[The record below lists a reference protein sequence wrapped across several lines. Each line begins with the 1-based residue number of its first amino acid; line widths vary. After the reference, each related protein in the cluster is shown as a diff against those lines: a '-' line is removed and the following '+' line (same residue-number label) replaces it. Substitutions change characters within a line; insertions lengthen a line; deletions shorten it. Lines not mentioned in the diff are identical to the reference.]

1 MTDRSNK
8 DSKKSPVKIRFKA
21 MKDGRRSIYLD
32 CYRNGHRSYEY
43 LKLYLV
49 PETDD
54 TSLRLN
60 EATMR
65 KAETACRKKLR
76 ELKKLPVENRRI
88 METQGY
94 ISNKDISILEWLSRF
109 KEIQRSRGVHDIHA
123 IDLVCAILSKMNCGD
138 TKVMELLFAELPEAE
153 WTAEEEQRPAGRE
166 EALEPGDERYI
177 VSGTIAEAEEQII
190 REAYGRYGGNMTEM
204 ARRLGIGRTT
214 LWRKCK
220 ALGIQGT

>member
-1 MTDRSNK
+1 
-8 DSKKSPVKIRFKA
+8 

-54 TSLRLN
+54 KSLRRN

-76 ELKKLPVENRRI
+76 ELEKLPTENRRI

-94 ISNKDISILEWLSRF
+94 ISNKGISILEWLSRF

-123 IDLVCAILSKMNCGD
+123 I
-138 TKVMELLFAELPEAE
+138 E
-153 WTAEEEQRPAGRE
+153 
-166 EALEPGDERYI
+166 
-177 VSGTIAEAEEQII
+177 
-190 REAYGRYGGNMTEM
+190 
-204 ARRLGIGRTT
+204 
-214 LWRKCK
+214 
-220 ALGIQGT
+220 

>member
-1 MTDRSNK
+1 
-8 DSKKSPVKIRFKA
+8 

-54 TSLRLN
+54 KSLRRN

-76 ELKKLPVENRRI
+76 ELEKLPTENRRL
-88 METQGY
+88 METQGC

-123 IDLVCAILSKMNCGD
+123 IDRVCAILSEMNCGEI
-138 TKVMELLFAELPEAE
+138 KVRDIGKEFCIAFVEYLKTGYK
-153 WTAEEEQRPAGRE
+153 TAKGENLKPKTAFNHQCTLVT
-166 EALEPGDERYI
+166 ALN
-177 VSGTIAEAEEQII
+177 VAV
-190 REAYGRYGGNMTEM
+190 
-204 ARRLGIGRTT
+204 
-214 LWRKCK
+214 
-220 ALGIQGT
+220 

>member
-54 TSLRLN
+54 KSLRRN

-65 KAETACRKKLR
+65 KAETACKKKLR
-76 ELKKLPVENRRI
+76 
-88 METQGY
+88 T
-94 ISNKDISILEWLSRF
+94 
-109 KEIQRSRGVHDIHA
+109 
-123 IDLVCAILSKMNCGD
+123 LSKILC
-138 TKVMELLFAELPEAE
+138 KR
-153 WTAEEEQRPAGRE
+153 EQDSVISFFLYLDSVFKDKYKLVHNQSP
-166 EALEPGDERYI
+166 
-177 VSGTIAEAEEQII
+177 V
-190 REAYGRYGGNMTEM
+190 
-204 ARRLGIGRTT
+204 
-214 LWRKCK
+214 
-220 ALGIQGT
+220 